1 MPSRRIIVICGLLAV
16 LGFAWLTWRGLS
28 SRSSLRDPPAPTINK
43 QPVSFASRVF
53 DPAAPPADMPPL
65 ALGEDAEC
73 DSDFISSASVSGES
87 QQTDATHATVTI
99 TEVRVT
105 LQLNI
110 TIWLPAG
117 VAPHVI
123 EHEQGHRQISEY
135 YYQTADKIARRIAV
149 YYMGIQIEISGT
161 NLNAESSK
169 MLRQMAT
176 EFTDEY
182 NRELSPGPAQLLYD
196 AITNHGRNQVIVKDA
211 VAAALK
217 NVKIASTRPAANPR
231 I

>member
-1 MPSRRIIVICGLLAV
+1 LPSRRIIVICGLLAV

-123 EHEQGHRQISEY
+123 EHEQGHRQIE
-135 YYQTADKIARRIAV
+135 IA
-149 YYMGIQIEISGT
+149 GT